1 MRFPSKIRFGS
12 SCAQQIML
20 AVHPLESEAARVK
33 ATSSHRGSGQTSTV
47 QGRKN
52 SPLSNE
58 CPMTVIMTPNDN
70 GDRITI
76 ADPNLRRIRYGVF
89 QGRVPSIK
97 GAVGSFVGVSILV
110 ASLELIL
117 KFVHIHKLK

>member
-1 MRFPSKIRFGS
+1 M
-12 SCAQQIML
+12 
-20 AVHPLESEAARVK
+20 AVIIA
-33 ATSSHRGSGQTSTV
+33 
-47 QGRKN
+47 
-52 SPLSNE
+52 
-58 CPMTVIMTPNDN
+58 PNDK

-76 ADPNLRRIRYGVF
+76 ADSNLRRIRYGVF

-97 GAVGSFVGVSILV
+97 GAVDSFVGVSILV